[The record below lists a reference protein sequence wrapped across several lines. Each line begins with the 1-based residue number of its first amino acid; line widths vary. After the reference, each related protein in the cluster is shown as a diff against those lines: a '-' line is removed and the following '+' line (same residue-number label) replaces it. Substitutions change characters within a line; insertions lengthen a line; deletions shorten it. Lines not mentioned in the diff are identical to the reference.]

1 MQKNWQR
8 NTWLMAFCVLC
19 TSASYTMLIPF
30 LPLYLLDLG
39 TPEADVP
46 FWSSAVFSITF
57 CIAAIMAPIWG
68 RIADRYGRKKMA
80 VRACIGLTLSYAV
93 GGLVTS
99 PEGLFGMRILQGF
112 ANGFIAAVLAI
123 TAAIAPRQQLGVA
136 IGTIQTGQIT
146 GSVMGP
152 LIGGVLA
159 HLVGMRTSFFL
170 AAGFLALA
178 TLLGIVFLDTPP
190 TPTQSEKTSAASGS
204 LLADF
209 HYAWQ
214 NKALL
219 AMLLLCAV
227 VNMANMVL
235 QPVISLYVAELQG
248 TMENVALNSGIVFSL
263 GGIAGALSTRFWGRF
278 GQTNGYYRAMGLAF
292 LGAGACLFLQ
302 YFPTELYG
310 FAVLQFAF
318 GLMMAGTMPAIN
330 AVMVEVTPADFHGR
344 VFGLTSSANQTG
356 AMLGPIIG
364 GLLSTALGI
373 RPIFLVTGTL
383 LLLLGTVLWQ
393 RRKHTGK

>member
-30 LPLYLLDLG
+30 LPLYLIELG

-99 PEGLFGMRILQGF
+99 PEGLFGMRVLQGF

-159 HLVGMRTSFFL
+159 HLVGMRTSFFV

-178 TLLGIVFLDTPP
+178 TLLVVVFLDTPP
-190 TPTQSEKTSAASGS
+190 APTQSEKASAAEGG

-219 AMLLLCAV
+219 VMLLLCAV

-235 QPVISLYVAELQG
+235 QPVISLYVAQLQG

-278 GQTNGYYRAMGLAF
+278 GQTRGYYRAMSLAF
-292 LGAGACLFLQ
+292 LGSGACLFLQ

-310 FAVLQFAF
+310 FAALQFAF